1 MKKVLLIP
9 NSKDEILNLQDK
21 VNGFIVPLKEL
32 SINYNMYF
40 TLEEIKDIVSKVN
53 KEIFVSINKNMF
65 NKDLP
70 LLEHV
75 LLELDNYHVK
85 ILYYDVSLVN
95 MKKRLNLK
103 NDLVWAGD
111 HLVTNYSTI
120 NYWYKKGVNYAYLS
134 SEITIKEMN
143 DIIQNVKAKTI
154 VNILGYIPMFTSRR
168 KLVSNYLETFNKDK
182 IKDIYYMQKEGIK
195 YPIIENKDGTVIYTG
210 FILNGVKEI
219 YNINADYFAIN
230 SFMIENISEVLDV
243 LNEINENNIEEKS
256 ELINS
261 LIKNTFEGFLHK
273 ETIYKVK

>member
-21 VNGFIVPLKEL
+21 VNGFIVPLKDL

-40 TLEEIKDIVSKVN
+40 TLEEIKNIVSKVN